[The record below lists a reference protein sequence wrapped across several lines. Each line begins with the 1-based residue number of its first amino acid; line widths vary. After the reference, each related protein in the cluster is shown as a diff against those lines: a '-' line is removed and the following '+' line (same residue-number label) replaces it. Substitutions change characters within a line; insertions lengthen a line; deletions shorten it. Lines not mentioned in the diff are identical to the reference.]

1 MRKDTA
7 VAALADNNLAGILYV
22 LFGVIAFTTQ
32 DVIVKFLSGDYS
44 IHEIVLLRSLG
55 AAPVVV
61 ALLIYEGGFRSLL
74 KAPVGLLSLRGLI
87 HYFSYTL
94 WYLTIATMTIADALA
109 IGFVAPLMIT
119 GLSSLLLG
127 AKVGLNRWLAI
138 IAGFAGTVIMLRPGF
153 GVFEPAALL
162 VLASSAC
169 YSAAV
174 ILTRKLAP
182 VATSPAMSLVAILVA
197 GLASIG
203 WGLVAGE
210 GQFATGVHPSLAFML
225 RAWIWPPTFDLM
237 LMIATGIAASAGMIC
252 LTQAYR
258 LGQPAVV
265 APFEYAGMVWAL
277 IAGYVMWRQVPDGIS
292 MIGITII
299 IGAGLYIASLELRE
313 RRAAGS

>member
-1 MRKDTA
+1 MTHPTISRRT
-7 VAALADNNLAGILYV
+7 V
-22 LFGVIAFTTQ
+22 LSA
-32 DVIVKFLSGDYS
+32 
-44 IHEIVLLRSLG
+44 LG
-55 AAPVVV
+55 A
-61 ALLIYEGGFRSLL
+61 SLL
-74 KAPVGLLSLRGLI
+74 PAAG
-87 HYFSYTL
+87 H
-94 WYLTIATMTIADALA
+94 AADAPHAWRSSYAPYNGPLQ
-109 IGFVAPLMIT
+109 APLESGPLKVQGRWPADPQLIEGAP
-119 GLSSLLLG
+119 GLPLTSVL
-127 AKVGLNRWLAI
+127 
-138 IAGFAGTVIMLRPGF
+138 ML
-153 GVFEPAALL
+153 
-162 VLASSAC
+162 
-169 YSAAV
+169 
-174 ILTRKLAP
+174 
-182 VATSPAMSLVAILVA
+182 
-197 GLASIG
+197 LASIG